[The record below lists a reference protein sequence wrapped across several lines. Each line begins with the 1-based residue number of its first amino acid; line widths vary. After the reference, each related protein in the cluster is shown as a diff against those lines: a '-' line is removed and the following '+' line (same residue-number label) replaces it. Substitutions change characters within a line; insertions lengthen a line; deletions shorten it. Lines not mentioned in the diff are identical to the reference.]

1 MKCVNDKG
9 SQFALPHGEPIDA
22 GRCAACER
30 KHQRE
35 LAAARASWHETPLGT
50 CRKCKAETEPA
61 RKMCSVCISKAVARR
76 KAKSRSGKYQSVISI
91 EDWLS
96 KMTTKILRQLRHRD
110 WTTSSEIA
118 LALNVPTHASDRR
131 ARNNFH
137 SSMRLLVRDR
147 KVVRRE
153 VDRRFGG
160 RTFEYRL
167 ASHEVCYPPE
177 KIMRQLAEVA

>member
-1 MKCVNDKG
+1 MKCVNHK
-9 SQFALPHGEPIDA
+9 SSRFALPHGEPTNT
-22 GRCAACER
+22 GRCVACER

-35 LAAARASWHETPLGT
+35 LAAARASWHETPPGT
-50 CRKCKAETEPA
+50 CRKCKDETEPA
-61 RKMCSVCISKAVARR
+61 RKMCSACIGKAIARR
-76 KAKSRSGKYQSVISI
+76 KAKSRSGQYQSVISI

-110 WTTSSEIA
+110 WATSSEIA

-137 SSMRLLVRDR
+137 SSMRLLVRDQR
-147 KVVRRE
+147 VVRRE
-153 VDRRFGG
+153 VERRFGG

-167 ASHEVCYPPE
+167 ASREACNPPE
-177 KIMRQLAEVA
+177 KIVRQLAEVA